1 MQFYEYSKILEQQV
15 QQKSKLRW
23 MSAMHQKDCS
33 LKKKN
38 QNQTI
43 ERNCVME
50 AFPSVLGFKQL
61 LMVPSLG
68 SRKTCLMLLAETA
81 RFSVVDF
88 SMLLIKKQKWII
100 SITVILLLFLTIWVS
115 SNQSHKKKPIT
126 VNSWI
131 IPLKSKLSSK

>member
-33 LKKKN
+33 LKKEN

-68 SRKTCLMLLAETA
+68 SRKTCLMLVAETA

-88 SMLLIKKQKWII
+88 SMLLIKKLKWII
-100 SITVILLLFLTIWVS
+100 SITVIFLLFLTIWVS
-115 SNQSHKKKPIT
+115 SNQSHKKKSIT

>member
-1 MQFYEYSKILEQQV
+1 MQLYEYSKILEQQV

-23 MSAMHQKDCS
+23 MSAMHQKDCC
-33 LKKKN
+33 LKKEN

-88 SMLLIKKQKWII
+88 SMLLIKKTKMDHFYCNFAIVFDHLGEFKPVTQKKIYH
-100 SITVILLLFLTIWVS
+100 SQQLDHPFKV
-115 SNQSHKKKPIT
+115 
-126 VNSWI
+126 
-131 IPLKSKLSSK
+131 

>member
-23 MSAMHQKDCS
+23 MSAMHQKDCC
-33 LKKKN
+33 LKKEN

-68 SRKTCLMLLAETA
+68 SRKTCLMLVAETA

-115 SNQSHKKKPIT
+115 SNQSHTHKK
-126 VNSWI
+126 N
-131 IPLKSKLSSK
+131 LSQSTAGSSL